1 MNRGFRIRILKD
13 KIFTIIICFF
23 SILVCIPLVL
33 ILFYLLKN
41 GINAISPEFFYKLPA
56 APGVS
61 GGGILN
67 ALTGTIYLIG
77 LSLLLSVPIGI
88 FSGIFL
94 YEFHSFKRIWFIQS
108 LIEIMQSIPS
118 IVIGIIAYTWI
129 VLPLGKFSA
138 FSGAVALS
146 LMMLPM
152 MIKSTEETLKMVPK
166 EIKEAAIALGA
177 PYYKVILRI
186 ILPAASSGII
196 NGLILSISR
205 IAGETAPLLFT
216 AFGNPY
222 VNWNPLKPVHSL
234 PLLIFN
240 YATSPYEEWHTIAW
254 GASLVLILFVLLLN
268 LIARR
273 FSRV

>member
-1 MNRGFRIRILKD
+1 MNRELRLRIFKD
-13 KIFTIIICFF
+13 KIFTGIIWSF
-23 SILVCIPLVL
+23 SMLVCLPLIL
-33 ILFYLLKN
+33 ILFYLMKN
-41 GINAISPEFFYKLPA
+41 GIAAISPEFFYKLPA

-77 LSLLLSVPIGI
+77 LSLLISVPIGI

-94 YEFHSFKRIWFIQS
+94 YEFRSLKKIWFLQS
-108 LIEIMQSIPS
+108 LVEIMQSIPS

-138 FSGAVALS
+138 CSGSVALS

-152 MIKSTEETLKMVPK
+152 MIKSTEETLKMVPE

-177 PYYKVILRI
+177 PYYKVVLRI
-186 ILPAASSGII
+186 VLPAASAGII
-196 NGLILSISR
+196 NGLILSVSR

-254 GASLVLILFVLLLN
+254 GASLVLIVFVLLLN

-273 FSRV
+273 FSRT